1 MSAQPPEDP
10 RLPQAKA
17 SDDSLISAHEKASAG
32 QPDKQAHYRMLPLV
46 LLFVFS
52 GLIFYAGTYLNR
64 YSGHFH
70 SDIFDERQLPGQGE
84 AEAAPKIDPIALG
97 KKQFG
102 LACITCHQANGEGL
116 PNVYPPLAGSEWVQG
131 SEERVISIVL
141 HGLKG
146 PVTVK
151 GHTFNAAVM
160 PAFGQVPGGGY
171 NWSDEK
177 IAAVLTYVRQEW
189 GNKAGPIDPAKVT
202 EIRQKEADRKEWT
215 EDELNKLP

>member
-1 MSAQPPEDP
+1 MSQPAPDDP
-10 RLPQAKA
+10 RLPQAAA
-17 SDDSLISAHEKASAG
+17 SDESLISAHEKAAAG
-32 QPDKQAHYRMLPLV
+32 KPDRQAHYRMLPLV
-46 LLFVFS
+46 VLFVFS

-70 SDIFDERQLPGQGE
+70 SNIFDERQLPGAG
-84 AEAAPKIDPIALG
+84 AGAPVVKIDPVALG

-102 LACITCHQANGEGL
+102 MACITCHQANGEGI

-146 PVTVK
+146 PITVK

-160 PAFGQVPGGGY
+160 PAFGQVPGSGY

-202 EIRQKEADRKEWT
+202 ALRKQEGDRKEWT
-215 EDELNKLP
+215 EPELVKLP